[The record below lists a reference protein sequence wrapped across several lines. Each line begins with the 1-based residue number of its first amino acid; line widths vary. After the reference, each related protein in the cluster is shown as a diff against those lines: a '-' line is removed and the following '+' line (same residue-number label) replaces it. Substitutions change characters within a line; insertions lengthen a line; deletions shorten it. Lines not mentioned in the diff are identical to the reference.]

1 MECYMK
7 KFVFLS
13 LFISIIFVSGCE
25 DKEVARIKEHGYT
38 PPIPKYNTSDM
49 CVYAVSNSTI
59 GLSART
65 LLEMCLRKEHN
76 AKEELENMQKE
87 GKVIGHERW
96 ETCLELAAGH
106 NGGAKNGSYSVL
118 QECTIGKIDPPP
130 KKIVQNQATEN
141 THKSQGVEEKNL
153 KTKPQVQTKSS
164 KTLRTPQVAEGKNL
178 HLQIIAKYKFL
189 GSEYREPFISG
200 GFTSN
205 PICLISVPVK
215 EWSNLSNQQKLQL
228 FDYAESLIPV
238 VKTNPEKYSGLGP
251 NAPIA
256 SQVRQN
262 VSRMSKSSWAI
273 DVGDFTNGGKDLLSG
288 NFINSLH

>member
-1 MECYMK
+1 
-7 KFVFLS
+7 
-13 LFISIIFVSGCE
+13 VSGCE
-25 DKEVARIKEHGYT
+25 DKEATRIKEHGYT

-49 CVYAVSNSTI
+49 CVYAVSNSNM

-65 LLEMCLRKEHN
+65 LLEMCFSKEHN

-87 GKVIGHERW
+87 GKVIGQERW
-96 ETCLELAAGH
+96 EACLELATGH
-106 NGGAKNGSYSVL
+106 NGVAENGSYSVL
-118 QECTIGKIDPPP
+118 QECAIGKIDPPP
-130 KKIVQNQATEN
+130 KKTVQNQATEN
-141 THKSQGVEEKNL
+141 THKSQGLEEKNL
-153 KTKPQVQTKSS
+153 KTKPQVQAKSS
-164 KTLRTPQVAEGKNL
+164 KTSRTPQVAEGKKL
-178 HLQIIAKYKFL
+178 HLKIIAKYPSL

-205 PICLISVPVK
+205 PKCLISVPAK

-238 VKTNPEKYSGLGP
+238 VKTDPEKYSGLGP

-273 DVGDFTNGGKDLLSG
+273 DVGDFSNGGKDLLSG
-288 NFINSLH
+288 NLVNSLH